1 MTLSKKEREKGRLIK
16 ELLDAIENRNLA
28 IFAGA
33 GLSIPAGYVNW
44 QQLLKPIA
52 DELDLD
58 IEKEANNLV
67 QLAQYHCNVNQS
79 NRGKINQLLVNEFS
93 QSASLTE
100 NHRILAKLPIETFWT
115 TNYDRMIESAL
126 SDAGKVPDVKYNNK
140 QLAFTVPKRDVIVY
154 KMHGDVEHPSEA
166 ILTKDDYESYHVRMQ
181 PFLNALSG
189 DLVSKTF
196 LFLGFSFTDPNLDYI
211 LSRVRV
217 AYSRDQRP
225 HYCLLKNLEKN
236 QDETDADFEYRQR
249 KQELFVQDLLRFGIK
264 SVMVDEYSE
273 ITEILHQL
281 ETKIKSKS
289 IFISGAANQYSPY
302 EKTDSEKFIYE
313 LTKELIAH
321 DLKVVSG
328 FGLGIGS
335 AVISGALES
344 IYMSGHKLDDDQL
357 LLRPF
362 PQNQV
367 GATDLKSLW
376 RKYREDMISYA
387 GIAIFVFGNKSV
399 DGEIVLSDGMREEYE
414 IALSQGALVIPV
426 GSTGYMAQELWLELK
441 SKIDSGE
448 YSLPDGLEKDL
459 LDLGDIGKSFDV
471 IKKNILKIVLQHNK
485 GV

>member
-1 MTLSKKEREKGRLIK
+1 MTKKEREKARLVK

-28 IFAGA
+28 VFAGA

-44 QQLLKPIA
+44 KQLLQPIA

-58 IEKEANNLV
+58 INREENNLV

-93 QSASLTE
+93 QMASLTE
-100 NHRILAKLPIETFWT
+100 NHRILARLPVETFWT

-126 SDAGKVPDVKYNNK
+126 LDAGKTPDVKYNNK
-140 QLAFTVPKRDVIVY
+140 QLAITVPKRDAIVY

-166 ILTKDDYESYHVRMQ
+166 ILTKDDYESYHVKMQ

-189 DLVSKTF
+189 DLISKTF

-211 LSRVRV
+211 LSRVRI

-225 HYCLLKNLEKN
+225 HYCLLKNLTKD
-236 QDETDADFEYRQR
+236 QDESDADFEYRER
-249 KQELFVQDLLRFGIK
+249 KQELFIQDLLRFGIK

-273 ITEILHQL
+273 ITAVLQTL
-281 ETKIKSKS
+281 EMKTKSRS
-289 IFISGAANQYSPY
+289 IFISGAANDYAPY
-302 EKTDSEKFIYE
+302 EKAESEKFVYE
-313 LTKELIAH
+313 LSKDLISSGYR
-321 DLKVVSG
+321 VVSG

-335 AVISGALES
+335 SVISGALES
-344 IYMSGHKLDDDQL
+344 LYMSGNKLDDNQL

-362 PQNQV
+362 PQNQI
-367 GATDLKSLW
+367 GKTDLKLLW

-387 GIAIFVFGNKSV
+387 GIAIFLFGNKLV
-399 DGEIVLSDGMREEYE
+399 EGNVILSDGMREEYE
-414 IALSQGALVIPV
+414 IAQNQGLFVVPV
-426 GSTGYMAQELWLELK
+426 GATGSMAEVLWTELK
-441 SKIDSGE
+441 SAIESKEVSF
-448 YSLPDGLEKDL
+448 PKNLENAL
-459 LDLGDIGKSFDV
+459 LSLGDSSLSFDE
-471 IKKNILKIVLQHNK
+471 IKKSILEIALTINK

>member
-1 MTLSKKEREKGRLIK
+1 MTKKEREKARLVK

-28 IFAGA
+28 VFAGA

-44 QQLLKPIA
+44 KQLLQPIA

-58 IEKEANNLV
+58 INREENNLV

-93 QSASLTE
+93 QMASLTE
-100 NHRILAKLPIETFWT
+100 NHRILARLPVETFWT

-126 SDAGKVPDVKYNNK
+126 LDAGKTPDVKYNNK
-140 QLAFTVPKRDVIVY
+140 QLAITVPKRGAIVY

-166 ILTKDDYESYHVRMQ
+166 ILTKDDYESYHVKMQ

-189 DLVSKTF
+189 DLISKTF

-211 LSRVRV
+211 LSRVRI

-225 HYCLLKNLEKN
+225 HYCLLKNLTKD
-236 QDETDADFEYRQR
+236 QDESDADFEYRER
-249 KQELFVQDLLRFGIK
+249 KQELFIQDLLRFGIK

-273 ITEILHQL
+273 ITAVLQTL
-281 ETKIKSKS
+281 EMKTKSRS
-289 IFISGAANQYSPY
+289 IFISGAANDYAPY
-302 EKTDSEKFIYE
+302 EKAESEKFVYE
-313 LTKELIAH
+313 LSKDLISSGYR
-321 DLKVVSG
+321 VVSG

-335 AVISGALES
+335 SVISGALES
-344 IYMSGHKLDDDQL
+344 LYMGGNKLDDNQL

-362 PQNQV
+362 PQNQI
-367 GATDLKSLW
+367 GKTDLKLLW

-387 GIAIFVFGNKSV
+387 GIAIFLFGNKLV
-399 DGEIVLSDGMREEYE
+399 EGNVILSDGMREEYE
-414 IALSQGALVIPV
+414 IAQNQGLFVVPV
-426 GSTGYMAQELWLELK
+426 GATGSMAEVLWTELK
-441 SKIDSGE
+441 SAIESKEVSF
-448 YSLPDGLEKDL
+448 PKNLENAL
-459 LDLGDIGKSFDV
+459 LSLGDSCLSFDE
-471 IKKNILKIVLQHNK
+471 IKKSILEIALTINK

>member
-1 MTLSKKEREKGRLIK
+1 MSRKEREKQRLIK
-16 ELLDAIENRNLA
+16 ELLDSIDNRNLA

-58 IEKEANNLV
+58 VEKEANNLV
-67 QLAQYHCNVNQS
+67 QLAQYHCNVNQA
-79 NRGKINQLLVNEFS
+79 NRGKINQLLINEFS

-100 NHRILAKLPIETFWT
+100 NHRILSRLPIETFWT

-140 QLAFTVPKRDVIVY
+140 QLAFTVPKRDAVVY

-181 PFLNALSG
+181 PFINALSG

-196 LFLGFSFTDPNLDYI
+196 LFIGFSFTDPNLDYI

-217 AYSRDQRP
+217 SYSRDQRP

-236 QDETDADFEYRQR
+236 QDEADADFEYRQR
-249 KQELFVQDLLRFGIK
+249 KQELFIQDLLRFGIK

-273 ITEILHQL
+273 ITDILNQL
-281 ETKIKSKS
+281 EVKIKSKS
-289 IFISGAANQYSPY
+289 IFISGAASQYAPY
-302 EKTDSEKFIYE
+302 EKIEAEKFLYD
-313 LTKELIAH
+313 LSKEIISH
-321 DLKVVSG
+321 ELKVVSG

-344 IYMSGHKLDDDQL
+344 IYMSGQKLDDDQL

-362 PQNQV
+362 PQSQV
-367 GATDLKSLW
+367 GSTDLKTLW
-376 RKYREDMISYA
+376 RQYREDMISYA
-387 GIAIFVFGNKSV
+387 GIAIFIFGNKSV
-399 DGEIVLSDGMREEYE
+399 NDEIVLSDGMEEEYE

-426 GSTGYMAQELWLELK
+426 GSTGYMAQELWQRLKSQIESGAYQLPGGLEQKMLELGDVGKNLGAIK
-441 SKIDSGE
+441 SII
-448 YSLPDGLEKDL
+448 LEIISKY
-459 LDLGDIGKSFDV
+459 
-471 IKKNILKIVLQHNK
+471 NK
-485 GV
+485 GA

>member
-1 MTLSKKEREKGRLIK
+1 MTRKERDKQRLIK
-16 ELLDAIENRNLA
+16 ELLDSINNRNLA

-79 NRGKINQLLVNEFS
+79 NRGKINQLLINEFS
-93 QSASLTE
+93 KRASLTK
-100 NHRILAKLPIETFWT
+100 NHRILSRLPIETFWT

-126 SDAGKVPDVKYNNK
+126 SDVGKVPDVKYNNK
-140 QLAFTVPKRDVIVY
+140 QLALTVPKRDAVVY

-166 ILTKDDYESYHVRMQ
+166 VLTKDDYENYHVRMQ
-181 PFLNALSG
+181 PFISALSG

-196 LFLGFSFTDPNLDYI
+196 LFIGFSFSDPNLDYI

-225 HYCLLKNLEKN
+225 HYCLLKNLGKD

-249 KQELFVQDLLRFGIK
+249 KQELFIQDLLRFGIK

-273 ITEILHQL
+273 ITDILSQL
-281 ETKIKSKS
+281 EVKIKSKS
-289 IFISGAANQYSPY
+289 IFISGAASQFSPY
-302 EKTDSEKFIYE
+302 ENSEAEKFVYDLSKEIISNE
-313 LTKELIAH
+313 LR
-321 DLKVVSG
+321 VVSG
-328 FGLGIGS
+328 FGVGVGS

-362 PQNQV
+362 PQSQV
-367 GATDLKSLW
+367 GSVDLKMLW
-376 RKYREDMISYA
+376 RQYREDMISYA
-387 GIAIFVFGNKSV
+387 GVAIFIFGNKSV
-399 DGEIVLSDGMREEYE
+399 NNEIVFSDGMEEEFE
-414 IALSQGALVIPV
+414 IALNKGVLVIPV
-426 GSTGYMAQELWLELK
+426 GSTGYMAKELWKRLK
-441 SKIDSGE
+441 SKIDSGD
-448 YSLPDGLEKDL
+448 YLFPAGLEEKL
-459 LDLGDIGKSFDV
+459 FELGDIGKDLSD
-471 IKKNILKIVLQHNK
+471 IKSLILEIVLKYSK
-485 GV
+485 GA

>member
-1 MTLSKKEREKGRLIK
+1 MTKKEREKARLVK

-28 IFAGA
+28 VFAGA

-44 QQLLKPIA
+44 KQLLQPIA

-58 IEKEANNLV
+58 INREENNLV

-93 QSASLTE
+93 QMASLTE
-100 NHRILAKLPIETFWT
+100 NHRILARLPVETFWT

-126 SDAGKVPDVKYNNK
+126 LDAGKTPDVKYNNK
-140 QLAFTVPKRDVIVY
+140 QLAITVPKRDAIVY

-166 ILTKDDYESYHVRMQ
+166 ILTKDDYESYHVKMQ

-189 DLVSKTF
+189 DLISKTF

-211 LSRVRV
+211 LSRVRI

-225 HYCLLKNLEKN
+225 HYCLLKNLTKD
-236 QDETDADFEYRQR
+236 QDESDADFEYRER
-249 KQELFVQDLLRFGIK
+249 KQELFIQDLLRFGIK

-273 ITEILHQL
+273 ITAVLQTL
-281 ETKIKSKS
+281 EMKTKSRS
-289 IFISGAANQYSPY
+289 IFISGAANDYAPY
-302 EKTDSEKFIYE
+302 EKAESEKFVYE
-313 LTKELIAH
+313 LSKDLISSGYR
-321 DLKVVSG
+321 VVSG

-335 AVISGALES
+335 SVISGALES
-344 IYMSGHKLDDDQL
+344 LYMGGNKLDDNQL

-362 PQNQV
+362 PQNQI
-367 GATDLKSLW
+367 GKTDLKLLW

-387 GIAIFVFGNKSV
+387 GIAIFLFGNKLV
-399 DGEIVLSDGMREEYE
+399 EGNVILSDGMREEYE
-414 IALSQGALVIPV
+414 IAQNQGLFVVPV
-426 GSTGYMAQELWLELK
+426 GATGSMAEVLWTELK
-441 SKIDSGE
+441 SAIESKEVSF
-448 YSLPDGLEKDL
+448 PKNLENAL
-459 LDLGDIGKSFDV
+459 LSLGDSSLSFDE
-471 IKKNILKIVLQHNK
+471 IKKSILEIALTINK

>member
-1 MTLSKKEREKGRLIK
+1 MTRKERDKQRLIK
-16 ELLDAIENRNLA
+16 ELLDSINNRNLA

-79 NRGKINQLLVNEFS
+79 NRGKINQLLINEFS
-93 QSASLTE
+93 KRASLTK
-100 NHRILAKLPIETFWT
+100 NHRVLSRLPIETFWT

-126 SDAGKVPDVKYNNK
+126 SDVGKVPDVKYNNK
-140 QLAFTVPKRDVIVY
+140 QLALTVPKRDAVVY

-166 ILTKDDYESYHVRMQ
+166 VLTKDDYENYHVRMQ
-181 PFLNALSG
+181 PFISALSG

-196 LFLGFSFTDPNLDYI
+196 LFIGFSFSDPNLDYI

-225 HYCLLKNLEKN
+225 HYCLLKNLGKD

-249 KQELFVQDLLRFGIK
+249 KQELFIQDLLRFGIK

-273 ITEILHQL
+273 ITDILSQL
-281 ETKIKSKS
+281 EMKIKSKS
-289 IFISGAANQYSPY
+289 IFISGAASQFSPY
-302 EKTDSEKFIYE
+302 ENSEAEKFVYDLSKEIISNE
-313 LTKELIAH
+313 LR
-321 DLKVVSG
+321 VVSG
-328 FGLGIGS
+328 FGVGVGS

-362 PQNQV
+362 PQSQV
-367 GATDLKSLW
+367 GSVDLKMLW
-376 RKYREDMISYA
+376 RQYREDMISYA
-387 GIAIFVFGNKSV
+387 GVAIFIFGNKSV
-399 DGEIVLSDGMREEYE
+399 NNEIVFSDGMEEEFE
-414 IALSQGALVIPV
+414 IALNKGVLVIPV
-426 GSTGYMAQELWLELK
+426 GSTGYMAKELWKRLK
-441 SKIDSGE
+441 SKIDSGD
-448 YSLPDGLEKDL
+448 YLFPAGLEEKL
-459 LDLGDIGKSFDV
+459 FELGDIGKDLSD
-471 IKKNILKIVLQHNK
+471 IKSLILEIVLKYSK
-485 GV
+485 GA

>member
-1 MTLSKKEREKGRLIK
+1 MTKKEREKARLVK

-28 IFAGA
+28 VFAGA

-44 QQLLKPIA
+44 KQLLQPIA

-58 IEKEANNLV
+58 INREENNLV

-93 QSASLTE
+93 QMASLTE
-100 NHRILAKLPIETFWT
+100 NHRILARLPVETFWT

-126 SDAGKVPDVKYNNK
+126 LDAGKTPDVKYNNK
-140 QLAFTVPKRDVIVY
+140 QLAITVPKRDAIVY

-166 ILTKDDYESYHVRMQ
+166 ILTKDDYESYHVKMQ

-189 DLVSKTF
+189 DLISKTF

-211 LSRVRV
+211 LSRVRI

-225 HYCLLKNLEKN
+225 HYCLLKNLTKD
-236 QDETDADFEYRQR
+236 QDESDADFEYRER
-249 KQELFVQDLLRFGIK
+249 KQELFIQDLLRFGIK

-273 ITEILHQL
+273 ITAVLQTL
-281 ETKIKSKS
+281 EMKTKSRS
-289 IFISGAANQYSPY
+289 IFISGAANDYAPY
-302 EKTDSEKFIYE
+302 EKAESEKFVYE
-313 LTKELIAH
+313 LSKDLISSGYR
-321 DLKVVSG
+321 VVSG

-335 AVISGALES
+335 SVISGALES
-344 IYMSGHKLDDDQL
+344 LYMSGNKLDDNQL

-362 PQNQV
+362 PQNQI
-367 GATDLKSLW
+367 GKTDLKLLW

-387 GIAIFVFGNKSV
+387 GIAIFLFGNKLV
-399 DGEIVLSDGMREEYE
+399 EGNVILSDGMREEYE
-414 IALSQGALVIPV
+414 IAQNQGLFVVPV
-426 GSTGYMAQELWLELK
+426 GATGSMAEVLWTELK
-441 SKIDSGE
+441 SAIESKEVSF
-448 YSLPDGLEKDL
+448 PKNLEDAL
-459 LDLGDIGKSFDV
+459 LSLGDSSLSFDE
-471 IKKNILKIVLQHNK
+471 IKKSILEIALTINK

>member
-1 MTLSKKEREKGRLIK
+1 MTKKEREKARLVK

-28 IFAGA
+28 VFAGA

-44 QQLLKPIA
+44 KQLLQPIA

-58 IEKEANNLV
+58 INREENNLV

-93 QSASLTE
+93 QMASLTE
-100 NHRILAKLPIETFWT
+100 NHRILARLPVETFWT

-126 SDAGKVPDVKYNNK
+126 LDAGKTPDVKYNNK
-140 QLAFTVPKRDVIVY
+140 QLAITVPKRDAIVY

-166 ILTKDDYESYHVRMQ
+166 ILTKDDYESYHVKMQ

-189 DLVSKTF
+189 DLISKTF

-211 LSRVRV
+211 LSRVRI

-225 HYCLLKNLEKN
+225 HYCLLKNLTKD
-236 QDETDADFEYRQR
+236 QDESDADFEYRER
-249 KQELFVQDLLRFGIK
+249 KQELFIQDLLRFGIK

-273 ITEILHQL
+273 ITAVLQTL
-281 ETKIKSKS
+281 EMKTKSRS
-289 IFISGAANQYSPY
+289 IFISGAANDYAPY
-302 EKTDSEKFIYE
+302 EKAESEKFVYE
-313 LTKELIAH
+313 LSKDLISSGYR
-321 DLKVVSG
+321 VVSG

-335 AVISGALES
+335 SVISGALES
-344 IYMSGHKLDDDQL
+344 LYMSGNKLDDNQL

-362 PQNQV
+362 PQNQI
-367 GATDLKSLW
+367 GKTDLKLLW

-387 GIAIFVFGNKSV
+387 GIAIFLFGNKLV
-399 DGEIVLSDGMREEYE
+399 EGNVILSDGMREEYE
-414 IALSQGALVIPV
+414 IAQNQGVFVVPV
-426 GSTGYMAQELWLELK
+426 GATGSMAEVLWTELK
-441 SKIDSGE
+441 SAIESKEVSF
-448 YSLPDGLEKDL
+448 PKNLEDAL
-459 LDLGDIGKSFDV
+459 LSLGDSSLSFDE
-471 IKKNILKIVLQHNK
+471 IKKSILEIALTINK

>member
-1 MTLSKKEREKGRLIK
+1 MTKKEREKARLVK

-28 IFAGA
+28 VFAGA

-44 QQLLKPIA
+44 KQLLQPIA

-58 IEKEANNLV
+58 INREENNLV

-93 QSASLTE
+93 QMASLTE
-100 NHRILAKLPIETFWT
+100 NHKILARLPVETFWT

-126 SDAGKVPDVKYNNK
+126 LDAGKTPDVKYNNK
-140 QLAFTVPKRDVIVY
+140 QLAITVPKRDAIVY

-166 ILTKDDYESYHVRMQ
+166 ILTKDDYESYHVKMQ

-189 DLVSKTF
+189 DLISKTF

-211 LSRVRV
+211 LSRVRI

-225 HYCLLKNLEKN
+225 HYCLLKNLTKD
-236 QDETDADFEYRQR
+236 QDESDADFEYRER
-249 KQELFVQDLLRFGIK
+249 KQELFIQDLLRFGIK

-273 ITEILHQL
+273 ITAVLQTL
-281 ETKIKSKS
+281 EMKTKSRS
-289 IFISGAANQYSPY
+289 IFISGAANDYAPY
-302 EKTDSEKFIYE
+302 EKAESEKFVYE
-313 LTKELIAH
+313 LSKDLISSGYR
-321 DLKVVSG
+321 VVSG

-335 AVISGALES
+335 SVISGALES
-344 IYMSGHKLDDDQL
+344 LYMSGNKLDDNQL

-362 PQNQV
+362 PQNQI
-367 GATDLKSLW
+367 GKTDLKLLW

-387 GIAIFVFGNKSV
+387 GIAIFLFGNKLV
-399 DGEIVLSDGMREEYE
+399 EGNVILSDGMREEYE
-414 IALSQGALVIPV
+414 IAQNQGLFVVPV
-426 GSTGYMAQELWLELK
+426 GATGSMAEVLWTELK
-441 SKIDSGE
+441 SAIESKEVSF
-448 YSLPDGLEKDL
+448 PKNLENAL
-459 LDLGDIGKSFDV
+459 LSLGDSSLSFDE
-471 IKKNILKIVLQHNK
+471 IKKSILEIALTINK